1 MAEYTLEQDLA
12 LAMRLAHVAAEVA
25 LRAFHEE
32 TASTKKADGSIV
44 TETDLAV
51 ERRLL
56 EELARQRPRDAVLS
70 EESGAIGSGARRW
83 ILDPIDG
90 TWWFA
95 HGMPSWGTHIAL
107 EVDGELTL
115 GIVTRPLQNLC
126 WWAAAGRGAYRD
138 ELGSSAGTTRLRV
151 SPQGPA
157 REARVMVWANGETA
171 LCQRLKAQKRWVE
184 PTIDGPI
191 DVASGRLDAL
201 VDELSQ
207 IWDIAPGVILV
218 REAGGC
224 FVDPEGGTRLG
235 VGGCLSNGLG
245 SPV

>member
-1 MAEYTLEQDLA
+1 MQLARSAADLA
-12 LAMRLAHVAAEVA
+12 LP
-25 LRAFHEE
+25 AFHKGV
-32 TASTKKADGSIV
+32 TSTKKADGSIV

-51 ERRLL
+51 ERHLL
-56 EELARQRPRDAVLS
+56 DELLRQRPQDAVLS
-70 EESGAIGSGARRW
+70 EESGASGGGVRRW

-95 HGMPSWGTHIAL
+95 HGKPSWGTHIAL

-126 WWAAAGRGAYRD
+126 WWAAAGRGAYQD
-138 ELGSSAGTTRLRV
+138 ELGSCAGATRLHVR
-151 SPQGPA
+151 PQGPVA
-157 REARVMVWANGETA
+157 DARVMVWANGETE
-171 LCQRLKAQKRWVE
+171 LCRRLKADKRWVE
-184 PTIDGPI
+184 PSIDGPI

-224 FVDPEGGTRLG
+224 YVDREGGTRLG
-235 VGGCLSNGLG
+235 IGGCLSNGL
-245 SPV
+245 